1 MMDYLCLEVTCI
13 LLLSVMLKT
22 VVEMLLIN
30 RRH

>member
-1 MMDYLCLEVTCI
+1 MDYLCLEVTCI
-13 LLLSVMLKT
+13 LLLSVMLET